1 MEINYSNKF
10 QNKEIYDLVYRA
22 KKGDEMAYKELLTR
36 YYKAV
41 FYLIKKMVKNETD
54 AEDLTIE
61 VFTKVFMN
69 IDMYTET
76 HSFSTWLFKIA
87 SNHAIDF
94 IRKHKNSKNLLNIDQ
109 PLDEE
114 TNWFFELASVDPNP
128 EKFLISKQK
137 QNNINDIIDVLPQEL
152 SEVIKLRVYEDLS
165 YKEISE
171 TLGLAIGT
179 VKARIFRAR
188 NLLSSILNRKRS

>member
-1 MEINYSNKF
+1 MEVNKSNKF
-10 QNKEIYDLVYRA
+10 QNKEIYELVYRA
-22 KKGDEMAYKELLTR
+22 KKGDQSAYQELLKR

-41 FYLIKKMVKNETD
+41 FYLIKRMVKNDTD

-87 SNHAIDF
+87 SNHTIDF
-94 IRKHKNSKNLLNIDQ
+94 LRKQKNANNILNIDE

-114 TNWFFELASVDPNP
+114 TNWFFELASDEPNP

-137 QNNINDIIDVLPQEL
+137 QQKINEIINILPKEL
-152 SEVIKLRVYEDLS
+152 SEVIKLRVYEEMS
-165 YKEISE
+165 YKEISDA
-171 TLGLAIGT
+171 LGLAIGT

-188 NLLSSILNRKRS
+188 NLLASILNRKRA

>member
-1 MEINYSNKF
+1 MEVNKSNKF
-10 QNKEIYDLVYRA
+10 QNKEIYELVYRA
-22 KKGDEMAYKELLTR
+22 KKGDQSAYQELLKR

-41 FYLIKKMVKNETD
+41 FYLIKRMVKNDTD

-87 SNHAIDF
+87 SNHTIDF
-94 IRKHKNSKNLLNIDQ
+94 LRKQKNTNNILNIDE

-114 TNWFFELASVDPNP
+114 TNWFFELASDEPNP

-137 QNNINDIIDVLPQEL
+137 QQKINEIINILPKEL
-152 SEVIKLRVYEDLS
+152 SEVIKLRVYEEMS
-165 YKEISE
+165 YKEISDA
-171 TLGLAIGT
+171 LGLAIGT

-188 NLLSSILNRKRS
+188 NLLASILNRKRA